1 MPVKTMLIMDY
12 GQNENKPT
20 IASEAALAYNP
31 VAEAAT
37 RSEVEKDCLP
47 LAESKRLVL
56 EMVHKHYHPEA

>member
-20 IASEAALAYNP
+20 IASEAALAYHP
-31 VAEAAT
+31 VTEAAT
-37 RSEVEKDCLP
+37 RSEVEKDCLS

>member
-1 MPVKTMLIMDY
+1 MDY

-31 VAEAAT
+31 VTKAAT

-47 LAESKRLVL
+47 LAESKHLVL
-56 EMVHKHYHPEA
+56 EMVHRHYHPEA